1 MDGPIPG
8 ESLTKEPRA
17 AQYERPPKFAKPE
30 EAFEAYLEKFDNP
43 ENLDGLMSILE
54 AGVPLSS
61 IVTVMT
67 REAVRAGIHSIDTAV
82 ILRPMVHEYLAVLA
96 KEAGVE
102 FIEDIEDTF
111 KKDQASKRQRA
122 QIAARVEKQLASE
135 PSMAE
140 SDEEE
145 EDTLEDTIEDIF
157 EEEDETTMEPKPTG
171 LMKRPTEGM

>member
-17 AQYERPPKFAKPE
+17 AQYERPPKFANPN

-54 AGVPLSS
+54 AGMPLSS

-111 KKDQASKRQRA
+111 KSDQASKRQRA
-122 QIAARVEKQLASE
+122 QIAARVEKQLSSS
-135 PSMAE
+135 PSGMNT
-140 SDEEE
+140 EEE
-145 EDTLEDTIEDIF
+145 EDTPEETIEDIF
-157 EEEDETTMEPKPTG
+157 EEEDEAPMEPKPTG